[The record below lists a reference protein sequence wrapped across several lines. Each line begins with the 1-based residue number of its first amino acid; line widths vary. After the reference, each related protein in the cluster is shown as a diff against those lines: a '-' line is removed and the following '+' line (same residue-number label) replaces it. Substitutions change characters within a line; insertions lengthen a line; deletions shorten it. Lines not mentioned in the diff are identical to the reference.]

1 MEVTVFIRG
10 NAVRPRINRMFDTHG
25 PWLLGEIRL
34 DQLKSVEVVRDASTV
49 TTTEKSSGTI
59 TNEISIGRA
68 IVGGI
73 VGGGVAAVVGATG
86 GRQKVSTESVAQQKV
101 NAHVYVDLTFSD
113 RPSIKAIVHDEE
125 AFQLLQSQIGQEEW
139 SPYQIKKAKLE
150 ADRCEK
156 RKFQKSI
163 NSDPDDYVQRKSILI
178 GRVVFAGSIALS
190 AVFLYWKIGEVE
202 RPFLFS
208 FALLIAPIVAGRSAK
223 AISYFL
229 MT

>member
-73 VGGGVAAVVGATG
+73 VGGGVAAVVVTVRVDDFADASVITIVVGLKLAVESLEKPDAVNEIVPVKPPTG
-86 GRQKVSTESVAQQKV
+86 VAV
-101 NAHVYVDLTFSD
+101 TV
-113 RPSIKAIVHDEE
+113 
-125 AFQLLQSQIGQEEW
+125 
-139 SPYQIKKAKLE
+139 
-150 ADRCEK
+150 
-156 RKFQKSI
+156 
-163 NSDPDDYVQRKSILI
+163 
-178 GRVVFAGSIALS
+178 
-190 AVFLYWKIGEVE
+190 
-202 RPFLFS
+202 
-208 FALLIAPIVAGRSAK
+208 
-223 AISYFL
+223 
-229 MT
+229 